1 LGRGSPPRRTENAK
15 WSFKLNIVPGD
26 QISAIIGEFVDVE
39 GITALKDMFNR
50 LDSDNFD
57 VRSNNVKLNPD
68 LRSNFIMNSHITGRF
83 FNFRN

>member
-1 LGRGSPPRRTENAK
+1 MGRGSAPCCLKNAK
-15 WSFKLNIVPGD
+15 WLFKLNKVPGD

-68 LRSNFIMNSHITGRF
+68 LRSNFIMNSHITGCL